1 MQAWCPVGARRP
13 TLPAAAAL
21 TLTLSRRE
29 RGHKRDRRGQA
40 LVEFAIVSLVVYLLL
55 AAILTFGQM
64 LYCAQTVQQAVET
77 AARELSR
84 TPLPAISG
92 PQDPND
98 PAYLNY
104 VLYGNASSD
113 PSLSG
118 VRQRV
123 FDDNLLVLAIDAG
136 SDPITFNGGHPIGDF
151 PLVTQLLLPV
161 MVYDTVGGQALLHYP
176 GALFQSGQQ
185 GTTSPAGIAPSGYV
199 VRIPVVSVST
209 DGSGTESVV
218 GWVAPLEPILD
229 ANGRDGFTLDP
240 NYVTVSGQ
248 SGIVALR
255 VNYPCQSASMS
266 GFEPG
271 ADPGEPGGKPVV
283 PITATGGGASS
294 PPGVGGAVTSDQQF
308 GPYAGANGLGQQ
320 AAWGETVR
328 PFRRLISAQA
338 IFRREVFQ

>member
-1 MQAWCPVGARRP
+1 
-13 TLPAAAAL
+13 
-21 TLTLSRRE
+21 
-29 RGHKRDRRGQA
+29 
-40 LVEFAIVSLVVYLLL
+40 
-55 AAILTFGQM
+55 M
-64 LYCAQTVQQAVET
+64 LYCAQTVQQAADA

-84 TPLPAISG
+84 TPLPAVPG
-92 PQDPND
+92 QGDPLYPND

-113 PSLSG
+113 PSLAG

-123 FDDNLLVLAIDAG
+123 FDDNLMVLSIDPG

-151 PLVTQLLLPV
+151 PLVTQLLLPI

-176 GALFQSGQQ
+176 GAMFQDGQQ

-209 DGSGTESVV
+209 GGSGTEAVV

-229 ANGRDGFTLDP
+229 ANGCDGFTLDP
-240 NYVTVSGQ
+240 RYVTKSGQ

-266 GFEPG
+266 GFQPG
-271 ADPGEPGGKPVV
+271 ADPGEPGGGPLV
-283 PITATGGGASS
+283 PITAGTGGASS
-294 PPGVGGAVTSDQQF
+294 PPGVGGPVTSDQEF

-320 AAWGETVR
+320 AAWAQTVR

-338 IFRREVFQ
+338 IYRREVFQ

>member
-1 MQAWCPVGARRP
+1 
-13 TLPAAAAL
+13 
-21 TLTLSRRE
+21 
-29 RGHKRDRRGQA
+29 
-40 LVEFAIVSLVVYLLL
+40 LVVYLLL

-84 TPLPAISG
+84 TPLPAVPG

-104 VLYGNASSD
+104 VLYGDAGRD
-113 PSLSG
+113 PAMAG

-123 FDDNLLVLAIDAG
+123 FDDNLLVLAIDPG

-151 PLVTQLLLPV
+151 PLVTQLLLPI

-176 GALFQSGQQ
+176 GAMFQGSQQ
-185 GTTSPAGIAPSGYV
+185 GYTSPAGIAPSGYV
-199 VRIPVVSVST
+199 VRIPVVSVAT

-218 GWVAPLEPILD
+218 SWVAPLEPILD

-240 NYVTVSGQ
+240 NYVTASGQ

-266 GFEPG
+266 GSQPG
-271 ADPGEPGGKPVV
+271 ADPSQPGGAPVV
-283 PITATGGGASS
+283 PITASGGGTSS
-294 PPGVGGAVTSDQQF
+294 PPGVGSAVTSDQQF

-320 AAWGETVR
+320 AAWGGAVR